1 MVWESQ
7 DFLMPLN
14 SLTNTEI
21 WRLKDKRNPEIKRN
35 PDLMVLFNKQ
45 FTENE
50 RWSMCDKSWCVEINR
65 NALDS
70 SVCERW

>member
-7 DFLMPLN
+7 DFLMLLN

-35 PDLMVLFNKQ
+35 PDLMVLFNK
-45 FTENE
+45 
-50 RWSMCDKSWCVEINR
+50 
-65 NALDS
+65 
-70 SVCERW
+70 

>member
-21 WRLKDKRNPEIKRN
+21 WRLKDKRNPEKKETQI
-35 PDLMVLFNKQ
+35 
-45 FTENE
+45 
-50 RWSMCDKSWCVEINR
+50 
-65 NALDS
+65 
-70 SVCERW
+70 